1 MQPTFLL
8 LLHDEIIQRNE
19 TIERNINTIKIKRY
33 EKTIDYTLSY
43 ECFDRLFCPKSLHVL
58 R

>member
-1 MQPTFLL
+1 MQSTFLL

-19 TIERNINTIKIKRY
+19 TIQRNINTIKIKGY